1 MKPQEVIQTTL
12 DNIFGFM
19 KIDPV
24 YEINEKDEKVYEVI
38 VKGNNLNFLIGH
50 RGQSLDALQSILHL
64 TVLRQTGEQVTIVID
79 INGYRDQRTEKIHN
93 MTKSYIDRVRF
104 FQKDVELPP
113 MDPWERRQI
122 HMFVSEYDDIV
133 SESVGEGRD
142 RRVTLKLKRK

>member
-1 MKPQEVIQTTL
+1 MKPQEVIQNTL

-24 YEINEKDEKVYEVI
+24 YEINEKGDKVYEVVI
-38 VKGNNLNFLIGH
+38 QGNNLNFLIGH

-64 TVLRQTGEQVTIVID
+64 TVLRQTGEQITIVID
-79 INGYRDQRTEKIHN
+79 INGYRDQRTEKIQN
-93 MTKSYIDRVRF
+93 MARSYIDRVRF

-142 RRVTLKLKRK
+142 RRVTLKPKR

>member
-1 MKPQEVIQTTL
+1 MKPQEVIQNTL

-24 YEINEKDEKVYEVI
+24 YEINEKGDKVYEVVI
-38 VKGNNLNFLIGH
+38 QGNNLNFLIGH

-64 TVLRQTGEQVTIVID
+64 TVLRQTDEQITIVID
-79 INGYRDQRTEKIHN
+79 INGYRDQRTEKIQN
-93 MTKSYIDRVRF
+93 MARSYIDRVRF

-142 RRVTLKLKRK
+142 RRVTLKPKR